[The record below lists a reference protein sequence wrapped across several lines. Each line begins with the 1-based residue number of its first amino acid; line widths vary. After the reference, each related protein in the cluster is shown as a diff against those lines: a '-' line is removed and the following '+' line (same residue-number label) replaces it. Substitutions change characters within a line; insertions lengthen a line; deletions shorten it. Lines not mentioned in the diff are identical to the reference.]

1 MSIVARVVEK
11 VELDIETE
19 PGKKTKIVNIVYR
32 AGELPLRSI
41 YIDKDKLHPENV
53 KALIAA
59 DLYQLLGV
67 KLNVQVVGL

>member
-1 MSIVARVVEK
+1 MSIVARVIEK
-11 VELDIETE
+11 VELDIERE
-19 PGKKTKIVNIVYR
+19 PGKKVKVVNIVYR

-41 YIDKDKLHPENV
+41 YIDKEKLHPENV

-67 KLNVQVVGL
+67 KLNINLVGL